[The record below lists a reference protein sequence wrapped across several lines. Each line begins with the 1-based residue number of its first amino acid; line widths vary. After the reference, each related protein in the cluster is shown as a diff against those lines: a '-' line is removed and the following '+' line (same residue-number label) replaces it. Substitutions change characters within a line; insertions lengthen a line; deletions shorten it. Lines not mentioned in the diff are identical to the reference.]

1 MSTLHGPLVRLKLT
15 VAHMTP
21 FWRTNQISSLRV
33 SFNAQDGGKSYG
45 NLAHWLELNYSKKS
59 GIDRNS
65 TTSTGSNDNCHGNN
79 NNNITIV
86 ILEVIKNQNENNASS
101 DHNNNKN
108 NTSNDNDNCDDN
120 DNCANSSNK
129 NTTALEST
137 MTEVIALEKT
147 NSP

>member
-1 MSTLHGPLVRLKLT
+1 MSTLNGPLVRLILT
-15 VAHMTP
+15 VAHIP
-21 FWRTNQISSLRV
+21 FWRTAQISSLRV
-33 SFNAQDGGKSYG
+33 SLNAQDGGKSYG
-45 NLAHWLELNYSKKS
+45 NLTHGLELNYSKNS

-65 TTSTGSNDNCHGNN
+65 ATSTGSNDNCHGNH

-108 NTSNDNDNCDDN
+108 NTSNDNDNC
-120 DNCANSSNK
+120 ANSSNK
-129 NTTALEST
+129 NTTALDST
-137 MTEVIALEKT
+137 MTEVIALAKT